1 MHDHEN
7 MDHSQEGTPKEYAK
21 FAIVI
26 LGILLLSWGY
36 ASFSSVNFM
45 TAFMGVFFVVFAIF
59 KFLDLRGFVSSYI
72 GYDLIAKRS
81 TAYAYLYP
89 FIELGLGIAYLS
101 NAPAWINWVTLIIM
115 LIGAIGVQKQL
126 FRGSKIKCACLG
138 TYIKLPLTTVSLTE
152 NLLMAAMA
160 FYVIIK

>member
-1 MHDHEN
+1 

-21 FAIVI
+21 FALVI
-26 LGILLLSWGY
+26 FGISLVSWVY
-36 ASFSSVNFM
+36 ASFGIVNFM

-59 KFLDLRGFVSSYI
+59 KLLDLPGFVSSYI

-89 FIELGLGIAYLS
+89 FIELGLGVAYLG
-101 NAPAWINWVTLIIM
+101 NAPTEINWVTLVIM

-126 FRGSKIKCACLG
+126 LRGSKIKCACLG
-138 TYIKLPLTTVSLTE
+138 TFIKLPLTTVSLTE
-152 NLLMAAMA
+152 DLLMAAMA
-160 FYVIIK
+160 FYTIIK

>member
-21 FAIVI
+21 FALVI
-26 LGILLLSWGY
+26 IGILLLSWGY
-36 ASFSSVNFM
+36 ASFGFVNFM

-59 KFLDLRGFVSSYI
+59 KLLDLRGFVGSYI

-101 NAPAWINWVTLIIM
+101 NAPAGVNWVTLVIM
-115 LIGAIGVQKQL
+115 IIGALGVGRQL
-126 FRGSKIKCACLG
+126 LRGSKIKCACLG
-138 TYIKLPLTTVSLTE
+138 TFIKLPLTTVSLTE
-152 NLLMAAMA
+152 DLLMAAMA